1 MTSTQEGGMVIDEKE
16 LDNQGTT
23 LDDENE
29 IQEGKNGENGH
40 PGDDDEHAAGHID
53 SEKVVGELSLEG
65 QIHRQTAVL
74 PCIKMT
80 MIKNWGQLA

>member
-1 MTSTQEGGMVIDEKE
+1 MFYNCQD
-16 LDNQGTT
+16 
-23 LDDENE
+23 
-29 IQEGKNGENGH
+29 ENGH
-40 PGDDDEHAAGHID
+40 PGDNDEHTAGHID

-80 MIKNWGQLA
+80 INWGPLA

>member
-1 MTSTQEGGMVIDEKE
+1 MRRNLTRTV
-16 LDNQGTT
+16 LDSQWTT
-23 LDDENE
+23 LDDEKE
-29 IQEGKNGENGH
+29 IREDKNGENGH
-40 PGDDDEHAAGHID
+40 PRDDDEHTAGHID

-80 MIKNWGQLA
+80 MRKNWGQLA